1 MSTHYDCIVVGSG
14 HAGCSAALA
23 AVEAGCTSVLIVEK
37 APHDWVGGNGYFTAG
52 AHRTVHGGLQDL
64 LPIVRNVT
72 PEQASKIDMDPYTV
86 EDFIGDIKRL
96 GQDKPDAKLVRSMVE
111 SSREAVEWLAR
122 IIGIPFI
129 LSFHR
134 QAYEVNGRQK
144 FWGGMA
150 LSTEDGGKGLIK
162 AHMKALEK
170 AGVEIWFESPAVRLR
185 VEKGTITGLVVQ
197 TDGMELDLSA
207 SSVVL
212 AAGGYESS
220 SELRAK
226 HLGSEWEKAR
236 VRGTPFNTGDG
247 FAMAQAVGA
256 KLVGDWAGCH
266 STCWDANAPAD
277 AGDRELSNQFTKSG
291 YPLGIMVN
299 IYGQRFVDEGQD
311 FRNFTYA
318 KFGRQILLQ
327 PEGCAFQVWGAD
339 MDPFLRKEEYGDE
352 IVEKILAGNMEEL
365 ADKLLEKGL
374 KDKECFLKTVRDYNA
389 AVQNHRAEH
398 PTLGWDPTIKDGLST
413 QSTTVVLQ
421 LPKSNW
427 ALPIDQGPFL
437 AVKVACGITFTFGGL
452 AIDPDTAGVLSKET
466 DTPIKGLFCTGEM
479 VGGLFYNNYPGG
491 SGLTAGAVFGRKA
504 GGQAAK
510 LTGKSVEYG
519 VQEGF

>member
-23 AVEAGCTSVLIVEK
+23 AAEAGCTSVLIVEK

-64 LPIVRNVT
+64 LQIVRN
-72 PEQASKIDMDPYTV
+72 IDIDPCNAK
-86 EDFIGDIKRL
+86 DFIENIEHL
-96 GQDKPDAKLVRSMVE
+96 GQT
-111 SSREAVEWLAR
+111 
-122 IIGIPFI
+122 
-129 LSFHR
+129 LS
-134 QAYEVNGRQK
+134 Y
-144 FWGGMA
+144 
-150 LSTEDGGKGLIK
+150 TEEGGKGLIK
-162 AHMKALEK
+162 VPYEGTKEGSGRDL
-170 AGVEIWFESPAVRLR
+170 FESPAVR
-185 VEKGTITGLVVQ
+185 
-197 TDGMELDLSA
+197 D
-207 SSVVL
+207 
-212 AAGGYESS
+212 
-220 SELRAK
+220 
-226 HLGSEWEKAR
+226 
-236 VRGTPFNTGDG
+236 TPFNTGDG

-256 KLVGDWAGCH
+256 KL
-266 STCWDANAPAD
+266 DANASAD

-327 PEGCAFQVWGAD
+327 PERCAFQVWGAD
-339 MDPFLRKEEYGDE
+339 MVPFLRKEEYGDE
-352 IVEKILAGNMEEL
+352 TTEKIFAWNMEEL

-374 KDKECFLKTVRDYNA
+374 KDKECFLKTVRNYNA
-389 AVQNHRAEH
+389 AVQNYRAEH
-398 PTLGWDPTIKDGLST
+398 PTIGWDPTVKDGLST
-413 QSTTVVLQ
+413 QSTTVALQ

-437 AVKVACGITFTFGGL
+437 AVKVTCGITFTFGGL

-466 DTPIKGLFCTGEM
+466 DAPIKGLFCTGEM
-479 VGGLFYNNYPGG
+479 VGGLFHNNYPGG

-504 GGQAAK
+504 GSQAAK
-510 LTGKSVEYG
+510 LAGKSVKY
-519 VQEGF
+519 EG

>member
-1 MSTHYDCIVVGSG
+1 MSTYYDCVVVGSG

-23 AVEAGCTSVLIVEK
+23 AMEAGCTSVLIVEK
-37 APHDWVGGNGYFTAG
+37 APREWVGGNGYFTAG

-64 LPIVRNVT
+64 LPIVHNVT
-72 PEQASKIDMDPYTV
+72 PEQAIKIDMDPYTV
-86 EDFIGDIKRL
+86 EDFTKDIMRL
-96 GQDKPDAKLVRSMVE
+96 GKDKPDAKLVKTMVE

-122 IIGIPFI
+122 KVEIPFI

-150 LSTEDGGKGLIK
+150 LSTEDGGKGLIS

-170 AGVEIWFESPAVRLR
+170 AGVEIWFDSPAIKLT
-185 VEKGTITGLVVQ
+185 VEKGITGK
-197 TDGMELDLSA
+197 ELNLSA

-226 HLGSEWEKAR
+226 HLGSEWEKAH

-247 FAMAQAVGA
+247 LAIAQAIGA

-299 IYGQRFVDEGQD
+299 INGQQIT
-311 FRNFTYA
+311 TYA

-339 MDPFLRKEEYGDE
+339 MVPLLRKEEYGDG
-352 IVEKILAGNMEEL
+352 IVEKIFAGSIEEL

-374 KDKECFLKTVRDYNA
+374 KDKEGFLKTVRNYNA

-398 PTLGWDPTIKDGLST
+398 PTLGWDPTVKDGLST
-413 QSTTVVLQ
+413 QSTTASLQ

-427 ALPIDQGPFL
+427 AVPIDQGPFL

-466 DTPIKGLFCTGEM
+466 GAPIKGLFCTGEM
-479 VGGLFYNNYPGG
+479 VGGLFHNNYPGG

-504 GGQAAK
+504 GREAAK
-510 LTGKSVEYG
+510 LAGKLAK
-519 VQEGF
+519 